1 MLSIHNVKVYGI
13 EESLVASGYPMIA
26 EDIGDWDES
35 RFEDLSKDEERIKK
49 LGTVPT
55 GTGHDNALKG
65 IVVQF
70 DVKYPNY
77 WTPQAQR
84 YSHFH
89 IVSSTSRMH
98 RLVKMDL
105 TKMCNE
111 YVDSEVIDRVNHW
124 IGLYNLL
131 ISRKSNE
138 AIMIDGTWYACLE
151 DAHRI
156 LNKRRPQDQE
166 IKIADIE
173 SNVTQRISKS
183 DVFMKVISNCPMGLE
198 QTMRITTNYLQLKTI
213 YHQRKHHKLKD
224 WHIFCEW
231 IESLPKFKEYCLK

>member
-1 MLSIHNVKVYGI
+1 
-13 EESLVASGYPMIA
+13 
-26 EDIGDWDES
+26 
-35 RFEDLSKDEERIKK
+35 
-49 LGTVPT
+49 
-55 GTGHDNALKG
+55 
-65 IVVQF
+65 
-70 DVKYPNY
+70 
-77 WTPQAQR
+77 
-84 YSHFH
+84 
-89 IVSSTSRMH
+89 
-98 RLVKMDL
+98 
-105 TKMCNE
+105 
-111 YVDSEVIDRVNHW
+111 
-124 IGLYNLL
+124 
-131 ISRKSNE
+131 
-138 AIMIDGTWYACLE
+138 MIDGTWYACLE